1 MSEMQLDKEIT
12 HIKTIPPACRILFYD
27 QKNTFLPLKSIC
39 GKMKLGELLKKAQF
53 SIFESADGY
62 IAS

>member
-1 MSEMQLDKEIT
+1 MSKMHLDKDIT
-12 HIKTIPPACRILFYD
+12 HIEIIPPPCRILLYD